1 MKKHLF
7 MLLAVMV
14 LVLGACGSDEEAQQ
28 EPNEQEVTEEVEG
41 SEMAENETDSIE
53 DIMPLDSQYDTF
65 IASEDEYDPFVFDI
79 KERYTSEESDSDGIT
94 EIDIMRRDQV
104 DSDDETFDYN
114 FSLMLAENQED
125 GQDYLLFVGDVVN
138 NTSKRVQFNHDFDI
152 IMRDIKEEGSTYG
165 GEGYDVELVDAY
177 EPEFDGQGWYAFPLD
192 TDETPEELEITF
204 ERAWDEDGAGG
215 SGDDDE
221 YLEIEFEME

>member
-1 MKKHLF
+1 

-14 LVLGACGSDEEAQQ
+14 LVLGACGSDEESQQ
-28 EPNEQEVTEEVEG
+28 EPNEQETTEEVEG

-65 IASEDEYDPFVFDI
+65 VASEDEYDPFVFDI

-104 DSDDETFDYN
+104 DSDDETFDYKI
-114 FSLMLAENQED
+114 SLMLAKNQED

-165 GEGYDVELVDAY
+165 GEGYDVELVGAY